1 MEPGEN
7 TDKLPVSEARNRF
20 NALVADAERE
30 GTITYITRGKAAV
43 AAIVPAD
50 VAEEHEK
57 REDEYWAQQARE
69 VRESENLED
78 AVPLETVI
86 AALEGDATKER
97 A

>member
-1 MEPGEN
+1 MSTSSEPQ
-7 TDKLPVSEARNRF
+7 LSVSQARNQF

-30 GTITYITRGKAAV
+30 GAITYITRGDSPV

-50 VAEEHEK
+50 VAEQHEQ

-69 VRESENLED
+69 VRASENLED

-86 AALEGDATKER
+86 AALEGDATKG
-97 A
+97 AS